1 MWRIDWVM
9 GQRWNRETIWK
20 AMIVI
25 QARDD
30 EMTSKIIAYLEERS
44 GDLIKKTS
52 VKPFVQL
59 ISQY

>member
-1 MWRIDWVM
+1 
-9 GQRWNRETIWK
+9 
-20 AMIVI
+20 MIVI

>member
-1 MWRIDWVM
+1 MENRLGDGAKVE
-9 GQRWNRETIWK
+9 QRDHLESYDS
-20 AMIVI
+20 I